1 MSSEPAS
8 STDNTLQRL
17 RLQASTSRLYALIDP
32 SQDERWQLSCDEL
45 ELATRQFRI
54 IANPF
59 IDLPPWRRLYLKPLE
74 VRDVDIPELVAQ
86 QRSSLPSKRTEPSG
100 FCALVTSSVLS
111 ISLSR
116 WIERQLTATSP
127 EGKTCL
133 LRFFD
138 PRVME
143 LLAFLLEPGQ
153 KTLLLHPF
161 TGWFYFDHQQVLREM
176 EIPREPPPAP
186 FTLSPEQWASL
197 KRSGTI
203 NHLIDKWRSLEP
215 DSAAE
220 ASPERIN
227 ALMRTAERHGLHTP
241 ADQQRFVLHGLHVG
255 DDFHRH
261 PVMQRLLESIGPS
274 QRYGDLTAALPVAE
288 WNEISTSTR
297 NTAHGQ
303 SRPAQ
308 AD

>member
-1 MSSEPAS
+1 MSRDPAS

-17 RLQASTSRLYALIDP
+17 RRQAGTSRLCALIDP

-45 ELATRQFRI
+45 ELAIRQFRI

-74 VRDVDIPELVAQ
+74 VPEIDIPRLVAQ
-86 QRSSLPSKRTEPSG
+86 QRSRLPTKRTEPSG
-100 FCALVTSSVLS
+100 FCAWVTSPVLS

-116 WIERQLTATSP
+116 WIERQLTVTSP

-186 FTLSPEQWASL
+186 FTLSLEQWASL

-203 NHLIDKWRSLEP
+203 NQLIDKWRTLAP
-215 DSAAE
+215 DNLAE
-220 ASPERIN
+220 ASPERLN
-227 ALMRTAERHGLHTP
+227 ALMCTAERYGLLSP
-241 ADQQRFVLHGLHVG
+241 ADQQRFALHGLHLG
-255 DDFHRH
+255 DNFHRH
-261 PVMQRLLESIGPS
+261 PFMQRLLKSVGPS

-288 WNEISTSTR
+288 WNDISTWTR

-303 SRPAQ
+303 SRPAH